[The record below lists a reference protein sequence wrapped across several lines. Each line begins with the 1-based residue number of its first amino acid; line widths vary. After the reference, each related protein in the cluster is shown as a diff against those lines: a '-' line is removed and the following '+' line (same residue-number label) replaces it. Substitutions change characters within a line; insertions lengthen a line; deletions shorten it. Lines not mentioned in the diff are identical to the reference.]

1 MKSHLASHRDDT
13 DQVADPVTAQAT
25 SPVTGEVT
33 GQVEAQ
39 ASLIPTEIFG
49 EQLPKLL
56 DKLNEVFAA

>member
-13 DQVADPVTAQAT
+13 DQVAYQVTP
-25 SPVTGEVT
+25 PVTGEVT